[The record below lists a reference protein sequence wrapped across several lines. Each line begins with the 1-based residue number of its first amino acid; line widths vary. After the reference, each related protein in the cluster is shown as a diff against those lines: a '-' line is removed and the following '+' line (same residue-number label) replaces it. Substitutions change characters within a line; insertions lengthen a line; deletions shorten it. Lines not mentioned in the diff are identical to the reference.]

1 LLLKIVVS
9 DEALSII
16 KCRIFLPKFSLP
28 FISSVLF
35 AFIANLF
42 VLPEK
47 SLDLVFVIALFA
59 ALVACFLTF
68 GS

>member
-1 LLLKIVVS
+1 MQDI
-9 DEALSII
+9 
-16 KCRIFLPKFSLP
+16 LPKCSLP